1 MENAYDKQ
9 QKVWV
14 TLKLS
19 KEAFYRAMDDFPEY
33 EVLEDGSALVSGEFV
48 QGEWLVDMLLG
59 LGEHCEVIEP
69 QWLREKA
76 KERLQRMVELYALR

>member
-1 MENAYDKQ
+1 
-9 QKVWV
+9 
-14 TLKLS
+14 
-19 KEAFYRAMDDFPEY
+19 
-33 EVLEDGSALVSGEFV
+33 
-48 QGEWLVDMLLG
+48 MLLG